1 MTSCT
6 VEVLKQNIKR
16 SEPVVEVRRQNR
28 LKQKIVRH
36 MKNESFVSMFQVRAS
51 SVENM
56 IEQGER
62 HFLHQHTRLSLFGTT

>member
-1 MTSCT
+1 MYSAL

-16 SEPVVEVRRQNR
+16 SEPEPVVEVRRQNR
-28 LKQKIVRH
+28 LKQKTVRH

-56 IEQGER
+56 IELR
-62 HFLHQHTRLSLFGTT
+62 HFLYQHTRLSLLGTT